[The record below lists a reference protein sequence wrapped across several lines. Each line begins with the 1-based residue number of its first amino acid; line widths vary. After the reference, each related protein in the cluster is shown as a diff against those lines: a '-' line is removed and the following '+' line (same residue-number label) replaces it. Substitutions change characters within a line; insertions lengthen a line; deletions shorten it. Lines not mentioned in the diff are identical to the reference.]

1 MTRGRRAAAAASIL
15 IVAIGTSFGTFEPR
29 EKPRSMGGAFS
40 LRPTPAAADT
50 AVFAAPYLASLK
62 ESTPI
67 LPDDEL
73 RALWVVRDA
82 LTTPESVARMVDFAV
97 QTRTHML
104 FVQVRGRADAFYLS
118 AVDPPASILEAP
130 VADFDPLEY
139 LLTLAHRED
148 IAVHA
153 WINVFL
159 VWSDMSQSPP
169 EGHLVARHSD
179 WLLTDASGI
188 RMDRMP
194 SSRWKKE
201 GVEGWFVSPG
211 IPGMRRHMARVVRE
225 LVTGYDIDG
234 VHLDYIRYPNREL
247 SFDPVSRAAFAVR
260 WGVDP
265 VEVTKG
271 NRGALQRVI
280 GAAALAI
287 VDSLYNES
295 RVQDVDSM
303 VITISA
309 ACGEKPLSAAVV
321 ADPFTARHDKGQDWG
336 RWVHNQWVDFV
347 VPMAYNFPPLELEH
361 RAVVY
366 NRMVGKDRW
375 LMGLGVFDGR
385 DEYLAESV
393 ELLREVGIMG
403 YSIFSYNVLERE
415 GFGAELI
422 ENALLPPD
430 TSYVDE
436 DGDEGDED
444 EEQ

>member
-1 MTRGRRAAAAASIL
+1 MTRGRRAAATASIL
-15 IVAIGTSFGTFEPR
+15 IVAIGISFGTFELGKEPR
-29 EKPRSMGGAFS
+29 FTSGALSFGV
-40 LRPTPAAADT
+40 LPAAADT
-50 AVFAAPYLASLK
+50 SVFGSPYLASLK

-67 LPDDEL
+67 LPNDEL

-97 QTRTHML
+97 QTRTQML

-159 VWSDMSQSPP
+159 VWSDVSKSPP
-169 EGHLVARHSD
+169 ESHLVSRHPD
-179 WLLTDASGI
+179 WLVTDASGTRI
-188 RMDRMP
+188 DRMP
-194 SSRWKKE
+194 SSRWKRE
-201 GVEGWFVSPG
+201 GIEGWFVSPG
-211 IPGMRRHMARVVRE
+211 IPAMRRHMARVVRE
-225 LVTGYDIDG
+225 LVTGYEIDG

-280 GAAALAI
+280 GTAALAI
-287 VDSLYNES
+287 VDSLYAES

-303 VITISA
+303 VVAISA

-336 RWVHNQWVDFV
+336 RWVHQGWLDFV

-393 ELLREVGIMG
+393 ELLRAVGIMG

-422 ENALLPPD
+422 ESALLPPD
-430 TSYVDE
+430 TAYVDE
-436 DGDEGDED
+436 EEEED
-444 EEQ
+444 EEEDED